1 MIVPNTRNLV
11 IAGAFVAI
19 AGLAVAGWMRK
30 NDQASQYP
38 VVASQF
44 AAPQVDPYAPGNVP
58 QNYQPGNTPQ
68 NFQPGNVPQNYQQQ
82 PLGTVTQPVYSSA
95 DGYYPSRM
103 RPVYTRQQQ
112 PVYAPQTNYPQTT
125 YVDQSAP
132 VQRRVV
138 TQQEYYTDTRG
149 RRHSRSKAHSVE
161 IVAGTAA
168 AGAVIGA
175 IAGGGKGAA
184 IGGLSGAG
192 AGFVY
197 DRLTHNH

>member
-1 MIVPNTRNLV
+1 MILPNTRNIV
-11 IAGAFVAI
+11 IVGAFVAI

-30 NDQASQYP
+30 NDQATQYP
-38 VVASQF
+38 LV
-44 AAPQVDPYAPGNVP
+44 APQVDPYATS
-58 QNYQPGNTPQ
+58 NTPQ
-68 NFQPGNVPQNYQQQ
+68 NFQPNNAPQNFQPGNAPQNYQQQ
-82 PLGTVTQPVYSSA
+82 PLAAVSQPVYSSA

-112 PVYAPQTNYPQTT
+112 PVYAQQPT
-125 YVDQSAP
+125 YVEQSAP
-132 VQRRVV
+132 GQRRVV
-138 TQQEYYTDTRG
+138 NQQEYYTDTRG
-149 RRHSRSKAHSVE
+149 RRRGRTKAHSVE

>member
-1 MIVPNTRNLV
+1 VIV
-11 IAGAFVAI
+11 GAFVAI

-30 NDQASQYP
+30 NDQSSQYP
-38 VVASQF
+38 LVAS
-44 AAPQVDPYAPGNVP
+44 PVDPYATS
-58 QNYQPGNTPQ
+58 NTPQ
-68 NFQPGNVPQNYQQQ
+68 NFQPGNAPQSFQPGNAPQNYQQQ
-82 PLGTVTQPVYSSA
+82 PLAAVSQPVYSSA

-112 PVYAPQTNYPQTT
+112 PVYAQQPT
-125 YVDQSAP
+125 YVEQSEP
-132 VQRRVV
+132 GQRRVV
-138 TQQEYYTDTRG
+138 NQQEYYTDTRG
-149 RRHSRSKAHSVE
+149 RRRGRTKAHSVE